1 MTAGITAPLATTL
14 VVGGRAS
21 QRETAIGAALLSGV
35 ASAAILE
42 GLSDGNSTLADLP
55 PGVAPQILR
64 IAPGCL
70 CCAGNLVLRVTL
82 NRLLRHPPEQLFISL
97 ANATHLEQLRA
108 WLLAPPYDAYLRL
121 EPDLAVQA

>member
-1 MTAGITAPLATTL
+1 MTASQTAPVATTL

-21 QRETAIGAALLSGV
+21 QREAAIGAALLPGM

-42 GLSDGNSTLADLP
+42 GLSDGNSVLADLP
-55 PGVAPQILR
+55 PDGGPQILR

-82 NRLLRHPPEQLFISL
+82 NRLLRHPPAQLFISL

-108 WLLAPPYDAYLRL
+108 WLLAAPYDAYLRL
-121 EPDLAVQA
+121 GPDVALQA